1 MSRAGIESEAVHRL
15 VQDVGDPDLQTV
27 LLQCLEGSISPPVA
41 LMRLLIE
48 TEDAGRVRGA
58 VDDVTRRAA
67 MLSRSGDNLVR
78 DRVDDLTQLVVENE
92 DGLNRIAE
100 MLRANMDSSHH
111 AASEDEGIAFCER
124 LFDWSVQQS
133 EEASVA
139 LYSLGSA
146 ELLERATDEI
156 VAQLEHWG
164 VISADRDV
172 LDIGCGIG
180 RLEVALSPRV
190 RSIHGVDV
198 SSEMINAAQRRTSG
212 FRNVDLLK
220 GTGRDLR
227 AYADGT
233 FDTIVSVD
241 TFPYLNQSG
250 ASLVEKYFAE
260 CARVLKPEG
269 DLVILNFAYGSDE
282 SSDDLRVREM
292 AIRYGF
298 DVIVSGDRPFALWD
312 GTAFHLKRKARL

>member
-1 MSRAGIESEAVHRL
+1 VE
-15 VQDVGDPDLQTV
+15 DPELHTI
-27 LLQCLEGSISPPVA
+27 LAECLEGSVSPPVA

-48 TEDAGRVRGA
+48 TEDAARVRGA

-67 MLSRSGDNLVR
+67 TLSRSGDNLVR

-92 DGLNRIAE
+92 GGIDRIAE
-100 MLRANMDSSHH
+100 MLRADVDSSLP
-111 AASEDEGIAFCER
+111 AESEEQGIAFCER
-124 LFDWSVQQS
+124 LFDWSVKQS

-164 VISADRDV
+164 VISPDRDV
-172 LDIGCGIG
+172 LDLGCGIG
-180 RLEVALSPRV
+180 RLEVALSPVV
-190 RSIHGVDV
+190 RSICGVDV
-198 SSEMINAAQRRTSG
+198 STEMINAALRRTSRL
-212 FRNVDLLK
+212 RNVNLLK

-227 AYADGT
+227 AYADES
-233 FDTIVSVD
+233 FDTVISVD

-260 CARVLKPEG
+260 CARVLRLGG
-269 DLVILNFAYGSDE
+269 DFIILNFAFEEDE
-282 SSDDLRVREM
+282 SSADERVREL
-292 AIRYGF
+292 AERNGF
-298 DVIVSGDRPFALWD
+298 DVVVSGDRPFALWD
-312 GTAFHLKRKARL
+312 GTAYHLKRRT

>member
-1 MSRAGIESEAVHRL
+1 MSRAGLESEAIRRL
-15 VQDVGDPDLQTV
+15 VQDVADPELGRILV
-27 LLQCLEGSISPPVA
+27 HCLEGNISPPVA

-48 TEDAGRVRGA
+48 TEDAAPVRAA
-58 VDDVTRRAA
+58 VDEVTRRAA
-67 MLSRSGDNLVR
+67 TISRSGDNLVR
-78 DRVDDLTQLVVENE
+78 DRADDLTQLVVENE
-92 DGLNRIAE
+92 EGLNRIAE
-100 MLRANMDSSHH
+100 MLHANVDSSRP
-111 AASEDEGIAFCER
+111 AETEEEGIAFCER

-164 VISADRDV
+164 VVSPDRDI
-172 LDIGCGIG
+172 LDLGCGIG

-198 SSEMINAAQRRTSG
+198 STEMINAALRRTSG
-212 FRNVDLLK
+212 LPNVNLLK

-227 AYADGT
+227 AYPDEA
-233 FDTIVSVD
+233 FDAIVSVD

-250 ASLVEKYFAE
+250 SSLVEKHFAE
-260 CARVLKPEG
+260 CARVLRRVG
-269 DLVILNFAYGSDE
+269 DLVILNFAYDSDE
-282 SSDDLRVREM
+282 SADDLRVREM
-292 AIRYGF
+292 AGRYGF
-298 DVIVSGDRPFALWD
+298 DVIASGDRPFGLWD
-312 GTAFHLKRKARL
+312 GTAFHLRKRAT